1 MHGYTSELIMGEAKR
16 RRNLGIPPREKNEDI
31 KLPQLD
37 KKAIQQK
44 VRSTLYKYPIIPFLF
59 YGAAI
64 VILIGGLFFVFKYLK
79 IAWFKGLLILIT
91 ISLLI
96 WIDFYNVLEWIIKKK
111 KFEDIK
117 ISKMNVQ

>member
-1 MHGYTSELIMGEAKR
+1 MYGNTLLTMGEAKR
-16 RRNLGIPPREKNEDI
+16 RKNLRIPPREKNEDI

-64 VILIGGLFFVFKYLK
+64 LILIGGLFYVFKSFN
-79 IAWFKGLLILIT
+79 IA
-91 ISLLI
+91 
-96 WIDFYNVLEWIIKKK
+96 
-111 KFEDIK
+111 
-117 ISKMNVQ
+117 